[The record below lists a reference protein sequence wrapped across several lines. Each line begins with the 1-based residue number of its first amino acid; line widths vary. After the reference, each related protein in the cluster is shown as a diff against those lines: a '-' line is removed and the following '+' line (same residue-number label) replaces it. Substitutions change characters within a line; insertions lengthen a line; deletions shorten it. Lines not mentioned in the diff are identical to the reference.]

1 MQNEIKPLPLPILN
15 PPKPQSLNTASFSHD
30 ANVLHLPEIDQASSL
45 LKNRSEKPAEIIEG
59 VIHAGTKA
67 VLASGSKVGKTW
79 ILLDLATAVATG
91 TPWR

>member
-1 MQNEIKPLPLPILN
+1 MPLSIKYV
-15 PPKPQSLNTASFSHD
+15 PKPHTVGAGSLFVKTNS
-30 ANVLHLPEIDQASSL
+30 VCLPEIDQASSL